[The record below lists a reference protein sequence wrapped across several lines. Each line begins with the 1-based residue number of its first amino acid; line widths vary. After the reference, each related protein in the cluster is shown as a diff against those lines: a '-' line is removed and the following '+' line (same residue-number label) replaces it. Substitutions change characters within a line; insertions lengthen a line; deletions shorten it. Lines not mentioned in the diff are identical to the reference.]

1 MLDACHLHLLSVC
14 VCLMCGYEMRVSS
27 MSFVLRL
34 EMRVSSIFL
43 EMSVSYIL
51 LSKQLEGLPKQL

>member
-1 MLDACHLHLLSVC
+1 VLDACQLHFLSVY
-14 VCLMCGYEMRVSS
+14 VCLMCVYEMRVSS
-27 MSFVLRL
+27 MGFVLRL

-51 LSKQLEGLPKQL
+51 LSKQL